1 MDWQMPT
8 RMGRATCFTE
18 STSASA
24 NLTQKHLHTMISL
37 LGMQWPSQGD
47 A

>member
-8 RMGRATCFTE
+8 HVGRATCFTE

-24 NLTQKHLHTMISL
+24 NLTQKHPHTMISH
-37 LGMQWPSQGD
+37 LGMQ
-47 A
+47 